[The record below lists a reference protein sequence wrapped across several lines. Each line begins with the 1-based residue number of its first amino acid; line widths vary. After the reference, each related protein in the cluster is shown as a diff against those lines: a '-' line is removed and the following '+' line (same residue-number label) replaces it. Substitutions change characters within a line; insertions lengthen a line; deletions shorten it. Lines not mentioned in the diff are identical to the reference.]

1 MKKIINNKLYDTETA
16 REIDYYQYSSS
27 SDFYYVYEALYKKR
41 TGEYFLY
48 GEGGAMSK
56 YSVSCGNRQ
65 YSGSSE
71 IIPLSKEEAKEWA
84 VENMDADDF
93 MEEFGEVEE

>member
-16 REIDYYQYSSS
+16 RKIDYYQYSNA
-27 SDFYYVYEALYKKR
+27 SDWFYVYEALYKKR

>member
-1 MKKIINNKLYDTETA
+1 MKKIIKNKLYDTCTA
-16 REIDYYQYSSS
+16 REIGCYQYSGS

>member
-16 REIDYYQYSSS
+16 REIDHYQYSNA
-27 SDFYYVYEALYKKR
+27 SDWFYVREVLYKKR

-48 GEGGAMSK
+48 GEGGAKSR
-56 YSVSCGNRQ
+56 YSEYCGNNQ
-65 YSGSSE
+65 YSGSSV
-71 IIPLSKEEAKEWA
+71 IFPLSKEEAKEWA
-84 VENMDADDF
+84 LENMNADDF